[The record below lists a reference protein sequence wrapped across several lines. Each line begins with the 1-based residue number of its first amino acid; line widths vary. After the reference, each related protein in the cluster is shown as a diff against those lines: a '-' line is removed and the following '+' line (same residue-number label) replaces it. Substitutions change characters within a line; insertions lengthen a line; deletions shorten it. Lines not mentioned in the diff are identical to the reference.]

1 MCVCLQE
8 IISVQNKTAATA
20 EEQRKLRNHWL
31 AEKNDLEKRCFQL
44 QGLNTQYEGTMRK
57 KDKEYDKLQLQLA
70 KLVKDS
76 QRGQKPAITLTK
88 PLPKNL
94 TDQSKIA
101 PAPPTLKDME
111 LADAKATI
119 SNLEVS
125 RA

>member
-1 MCVCLQE
+1 MQDV
-8 IISVQNKTAATA
+8 ISVQNKMAATA

-57 KDKEYDKLQLQLA
+57 KDKEYDKLQIQLA

-76 QRGQKPAITLTK
+76 QRGQKSVITLTK

-94 TDQSKIA
+94 TDPSKIA
-101 PAPPTLKDME
+101 PPAPTLKDME
-111 LADAKATI
+111 LAEAKATI
-119 SNLEVS
+119 ANLEVKP
-125 RA
+125 